1 MNPEECLL
9 KHLVVKDVDDVLY
22 RIGLCLTSVKE
33 QPIRRSID
41 NPMLAFVITL
51 IFMMEKVITCSL
63 SEDNQLVFQMLG
75 SNVQLLGI
83 RIHDLFFILCSLL
96 SLVSQLIY
104 YFNHKQRV
112 CPTFLRLFRM
122 MSGAVPPKDLGLTNP
137 EVVVRLCRQ
146 SVKWFRLLRYHN
158 DYWIEFLAAVF
169 VFSVYYYKTTFIEV
183 LIFGIPN
190 AIHFTLW
197 ARYYWKY

>member
-1 MNPEECLL
+1 M
-9 KHLVVKDVDDVLY
+9 
-22 RIGLCLTSVKE
+22 T
-33 QPIRRSID
+33 
-41 NPMLAFVITL
+41 T
-51 IFMMEKVITCSL
+51 KVITS
-63 SEDNQLVFQMLG
+63 SHSQDNKLVFRMLG
-75 SNVQLLGI
+75 STSQLLGI

-96 SLVSQLIY
+96 TLISQMIY
-104 YFNHKQRV
+104 FYNHKQRV
-112 CPTFLRLFRM
+112 RPTFLRLFRM

-137 EVVVRLCRQ
+137 EVVIRLCRN

-169 VFSVYYYKTTFIEV
+169 VLSVYYYKTTFFEV

-197 ARYYWKY
+197 VRYLLN